1 VIQFT
6 SLSGKLAGTE
16 WVARRFPVR
25 IGRSPPCTVRLDDDG
40 VWDLHAEVRWVRKE
54 GFVFA
59 VQGEALASINGQSVQ
74 QAVLRNGDVIELGSA
89 RLLFS
94 LGPTR
99 QRSLRL
105 REALT
110 WLALIALCA
119 GQAALIYWLVG

>member
-1 VIQFT
+1 M
-6 SLSGKLAGTE
+6 AGTE

-25 IGRSPPCTVRLDDDG
+25 IGRSPPCAVCLDDDG
-40 VWDLHAEVRWVRKE
+40 VWDPHAEVRLVRKE